1 MKEKRAVLWLR
12 LSFLLG
18 AVTDAVAVIPMVS
31 TQSAGILW
39 GFQEFS
45 AQYRF
50 AMQMGAALMAA
61 WTLLLIWASF
71 KPLERRII
79 APMTQLIVIC
89 FVVAEAVAI
98 HNGVLSF
105 GRALTSFVIQA
116 LILVLYSF
124 ALLAS
129 RPSVLRAGKIKA

>member
-12 LSFLLG
+12 LAFLLG

-31 TQSAGILW
+31 TQWAGILW
-39 GFQEFS
+39 GFTEFS
-45 AQYRF
+45 DQYRF

-89 FVVAEAVAI
+89 FIIAEAVAI
-98 HNGVLSF
+98 QNGALSF
-105 GRALTSFVIQA
+105 GRALTSLIIQA
-116 LILVLYSF
+116 LILALYSF
-124 ALLAS
+124 AYLAS
-129 RPSVLRAGKIKA
+129 RPSTLRAGKTK